1 MVESKEEKI
10 TKLWRDYE
18 HGREYQNSLGLTT
31 QIPLNIDFYEGRQW
45 PQRTEATKN
54 IPRPVINI
62 IKFIVRNKKAS
73 IVGAPVSIVF
83 TSHQHPELAQKLTE
97 FNQAIENE
105 MEMDDLRN
113 RKVDEGIKK
122 GTGVTHYYWDAEA
135 RGEIGEY
142 EGGVRAEII
151 DPLNVFFANP
161 QEHDEQKQKWILIA
175 SRVEVAAA
183 REMLSEKYKKNAELI
198 CADDADVKYTDEHEQ
213 DGTAL
218 CTVLTRYY
226 RQDGEVYYERAVK
239 QTMLHDGI
247 PVTPP
252 TKREIEAE
260 IDKERETEQEDEKPA
275 VSQENDEEKMDA
287 GEDNLQDEAE
297 SEPEEV
303 GRRFTLYPISV
314 YNYELREKSIYGIGE
329 VEELIPNQKAINFIY
344 AMQLLS
350 IQNLAWGK
358 WIVKPQALGNQR
370 ITNLPGQILT
380 DHTPLGVN
388 GIRRSEEPAISNSP
402 MNYADNLMSVTR
414 VVVGSTEVMTGE
426 AVSSGQSGQAIANL
440 QSQALKPIQ
449 ELRERYLRSCKRE
462 AQIIKQYYELFY
474 DGRKFEH
481 KTQGEQENALYE
493 DVDFNGEEMRGI
505 RFDVSVEAGAG
516 TPYSESLEVSLLTEY
531 LAAGR
536 IDFETYLELL
546 PAQIATFKTT
556 LLKRV
561 KESSTSQL
569 KQMQEQ
575 LMALQEQLKQYEA
588 YLQQYKTQLQ
598 AAGQK
603 VDQVERLINDNRKL
617 RVTLADLQAEYTS
630 KINQANAV
638 IGNTQAKAQE
648 LRQDAE
654 TMAKMMAE
662 DDKRSMADAE
672 ESAVALEALIGQ

>member
-1 MVESKEEKI
+1 MAESREEVN
-10 TKLWRDYE
+10 KLWRDYDA
-18 HGREYQNSLGLTT
+18 GREYQNSLGLTT
-31 QIPLNIDFYEGRQW
+31 QIPLNVDFYEGRQW

-54 IPRPVINI
+54 IPRPVVNI

-73 IVGAPVSIVF
+73 IVGAPVSVVF
-83 TSHQHPELAQKLTE
+83 TSNQHPELAQKLTE

-122 GTGVTHYYWDAEA
+122 GTGITHYYWDAEA

-161 QEHDEQKQKWILIA
+161 QEHDEQKQKWIIIA
-175 SRVEVAAA
+175 ARVEVDAAKN
-183 REMLSEKYKKNAELI
+183 MLSEKYKKNAELI
-198 CADDADVKYTDEHEQ
+198 VADDADVKYTDEREQ
-213 DGTAL
+213 NGTKL

-260 IDKERETEQEDEKPA
+260 VEKEFAGDE
-275 VSQENDEEKMDA
+275 NMDA
-287 GEDNLQDEAE
+287 GEDKLQDEAE
-297 SEPEEV
+297 SEPEAV

-358 WIVKPQALGNQR
+358 WIVKNGALGKQK
-370 ITNLPGQILT
+370 ITNSPGQVIT
-380 DHTPLGVN
+380 DHTPYGVT
-388 GIRRSEEPAISNSP
+388 GISRTQEPPISNTP
-402 MNYADNLMSVTR
+402 MSYADNLMNMTR

-426 AVSSGQSGQAIANL
+426 AQSSGQSGQAIANL
-440 QSQALKPIQ
+440 QAQALKPIQ

-474 DGRKFEH
+474 DGRQYEH
-481 KTQGEQENALYE
+481 KGKDENGKLLYTNE
-493 DVDFNGEEMRGI
+493 TFSGEEMRGI
-505 RFDVSVEAGAG
+505 RFDISVEAGAG

-556 LLKRV
+556 LLKKV
-561 KESSTSQL
+561 KESSTMQL
-569 KQMQEQ
+569 QQMQEQ
-575 LMALQEQLKQYEA
+575 IAALQEQIQQYDA
-588 YLQQYKTQLQ
+588 YLQQYKEKLQLAGKAVDRVDKLINENRRLQ
-598 AAGQK
+598 A
-603 VDQVERLINDNRKL
+603 
-617 RVTLADLQAEYTS
+617 TLAELQAEYTA

-638 IGNTQAKAQE
+638 IGVKQIETDE
-648 LRQDAE
+648 VRQDAE
-654 TMAKMMAE
+654 TMALMLAE
-662 DDKRSMADAE
+662 TDA
-672 ESAVALEALIGQ
+672 VGQ

>member
-1 MVESKEEKI
+1 MAGSNEEKI
-10 TKLWRDYE
+10 TKLWSDYE
-18 HGREYQNSLGLTT
+18 SGREYQNTLGLTT
-31 QIPLNIDFYEGRQW
+31 QIPLNVDFYEGRQW

-54 IPRPVINI
+54 IPRPVVNI

-83 TSHQHPELAQKLTE
+83 TSNQHPELAQKLTE
-97 FNQAIENE
+97 FNQTIENE
-105 MEMDDLRN
+105 MEMEDLRN

-122 GTGVTHYYWDAEA
+122 GTGITHYYWDAEA

-142 EGGVRAEII
+142 EGGVRGEII

-161 QEHDEQKQKWILIA
+161 QEHDEQKQKWIMIA

-183 REMLSEKYKKNAELI
+183 REMLSEKYRKHESLI

-213 DGTAL
+213 DGTQI

-252 TKREIEAE
+252 TLREVETE
-260 IDKERETEQEDEKPA
+260 VERELNQSKENKEDLSSKD
-275 VSQENDEEKMDA
+275 ENEEDKMDA
-287 GEDNLQDEAE
+287 GEDKLQDEAKAD
-297 SEPEEV
+297 PEEV

-358 WIVKPQALGNQR
+358 WIVKEGALGKQR
-370 ITNLPGQILT
+370 ITNSPGQVIT
-380 DHTPLGVN
+380 DHTPYGVLG
-388 GIRRSEEPAISNSP
+388 ISRSQEPAISNSP
-402 MNYADNLMSVTR
+402 MNYADNLLNVTR

-426 AVSSGQSGQAIANL
+426 AQSSGQSGQAIANL
-440 QSQALKPIQ
+440 QAQALKPIQ

-462 AQIIKQYYELFY
+462 AQIIKQFYELFY

-481 KTQGEQENALYE
+481 KEQDEQGNVLYS
-493 DVDFNGEEMRGI
+493 DVSFSGEEMKGV
-505 RFDVSVEAGAG
+505 RFDVSIEAGAG

-556 LLKRV
+556 LLKKV
-561 KESSTSQL
+561 KEGSTAQL
-569 KQMQEQ
+569 KQAQEQLAAMQEQ
-575 LMALQEQLKQYEA
+575 LQQYEA
-588 YLQQYKTQLQ
+588 YLQQLMKRMQAQGRTVEQVNRLIAQNRQLQ
-598 AAGQK
+598 A
-603 VDQVERLINDNRKL
+603 
-617 RVTLADLQAEYTS
+617 TLAELQTEYTN
-630 KINQANAV
+630 KINQANAA
-638 IGNTQAKAQE
+638 IGVKQAEADE

-654 TMAKMMAE
+654 TMALMMADTE
-662 DDKRSMADAE
+662 
-672 ESAVALEALIGQ
+672 VNGQ

>member
-1 MVESKEEKI
+1 MAESREEV
-10 TKLWRDYE
+10 TKLWRDYDA
-18 HGREYQNSLGLTT
+18 GREYQNSLGLTT
-31 QIPLNIDFYEGRQW
+31 QIPLNVDFYEGRQW

-54 IPRPVINI
+54 IPRPVVNI

-73 IVGAPVSIVF
+73 IVGAPVSVVF
-83 TSHQHPELAQKLTE
+83 TSNQHPELAQKLTE

-122 GTGVTHYYWDAEA
+122 GTGITHYYWDAEA

-151 DPLNVFFANP
+151 DPLNVFFSNP
-161 QEHDEQKQKWILIA
+161 QEHDEQKQKWIIIA
-175 SRVEVAAA
+175 ARVEVDAAKN
-183 REMLSEKYKKNAELI
+183 MLSEKYKKNAELI
-198 CADDADVKYTDEHEQ
+198 VADDADVKYTDEREQ
-213 DGTAL
+213 DGTKL

-260 IDKERETEQEDEKPA
+260 VEKEFAGTTKDE
-275 VSQENDEEKMDA
+275 NMDA
-287 GEDNLQDEAE
+287 GEDKLQDEAE
-297 SEPEEV
+297 IEPETV

-358 WIVKPQALGNQR
+358 WIVKNGALGKQR
-370 ITNLPGQILT
+370 INTTPGQVLT
-380 DHTPLGVN
+380 DFTPYGVT
-388 GIRRSEEPAISNSP
+388 GISRTQEPPISNTP
-402 MNYADNLMSVTR
+402 MSYADNLMNMTR

-426 AVSSGQSGQAIANL
+426 AQSSGQSGQAIANL
-440 QSQALKPIQ
+440 QAQALKPIQ

-474 DGRKFEH
+474 DGRLYEH
-481 KTQGEQENALYE
+481 KGKDENGKLLYTNE
-493 DVDFNGEEMRGI
+493 TFSGEEMRGI

-556 LLKRV
+556 LLKKV
-561 KESSTSQL
+561 KESSTMQL
-569 KQMQEQ
+569 QQMQEQ
-575 LMALQEQLKQYEA
+575 LAALQEQIQQYDA
-588 YLQQYKTQLQ
+588 YLQQYKEKLQLAGKAVDRVDKLINENRRLQ
-598 AAGQK
+598 A
-603 VDQVERLINDNRKL
+603 
-617 RVTLADLQAEYTS
+617 TLAELQAEYTA

-638 IGNTQAKAQE
+638 IGVKQIETDE
-648 LRQDAE
+648 VRQDAE
-654 TMAKMMAE
+654 TMALMLAE
-662 DDKRSMADAE
+662 TDT
-672 ESAVALEALIGQ
+672 VGQ

>member
-1 MVESKEEKI
+1 MAEGNEEKI
-10 TKLWRDYE
+10 TKLWREYE
-18 HGREYQNSLGLTT
+18 NGRDYQNTLGLTT
-31 QIPLNIDFYEGRQW
+31 QIPLNVDFYEGRQW

-54 IPRPVINI
+54 IPRPVVNI

-83 TSHQHPELAQKLTE
+83 TSNQHPELAQKLTE

-105 MEMDDLRN
+105 MEMEDLRN

-122 GTGVTHYYWDAEA
+122 GTGITHYYWDAEA

-161 QEHDEQKQKWILIA
+161 QEHDEQKQKWIMIA

-183 REMLSEKYKKNAELI
+183 REMLSEKYRENESLI

-213 DGTAL
+213 DGTQI
-218 CTVLTRYY
+218 CTVLTKYY

-252 TKREIEAE
+252 TFREVETE
-260 IDKERETEQEDEKPA
+260 VERELSQSKENQKDLTSEDE
-275 VSQENDEEKMDA
+275 NEEDNIDA
-287 GEDNLQDEAE
+287 GEDKLQDEAKE
-297 SEPEEV
+297 APEEV

-358 WIVKPQALGNQR
+358 WIVKEGALGKQR
-370 ITNLPGQILT
+370 ITNSPGQVIT
-380 DHTPLGVN
+380 DHTPYGVLG
-388 GIRRSEEPAISNSP
+388 ISRSQEPAISNSP
-402 MNYADNLMSVTR
+402 MNYADNLLNVTR

-426 AVSSGQSGQAIANL
+426 AQSSGQSGQAIANL
-440 QSQALKPIQ
+440 QAQALKPIQ
-449 ELRERYLRSCKRE
+449 ELRARYLRSCKRE
-462 AQIIKQYYELFY
+462 AQIIKQFYELFY

-481 KTQGEQENALYE
+481 KEQDAEGNVLYS
-493 DVDFNGEEMRGI
+493 DVSFSGEEMKGV
-505 RFDVSVEAGAG
+505 RFDVSIEAGAG

-556 LLKRV
+556 LLKKV
-561 KESSTSQL
+561 KEGSTAQL
-569 KQMQEQ
+569 KQAQEQ
-575 LMALQEQLKQYEA
+575 LAALQEQLQQYEA
-588 YLQQYKTQLQ
+588 YLQQLMKRMQAQGRTVEQVNRLIAQNRQLQ
-598 AAGQK
+598 A
-603 VDQVERLINDNRKL
+603 
-617 RVTLADLQAEYTS
+617 TLAELQTEYTN

-638 IGNTQAKAQE
+638 IGVKQAEMDE

-654 TMAKMMAE
+654 TMALMMADTE
-662 DDKRSMADAE
+662 
-672 ESAVALEALIGQ
+672 VNGQ

>member
-1 MVESKEEKI
+1 MAESREEV
-10 TKLWRDYE
+10 TKLWRDYDA
-18 HGREYQNSLGLTT
+18 GREYQNSLGLTT
-31 QIPLNIDFYEGRQW
+31 QIPLNVDFYEGRQW

-54 IPRPVINI
+54 IPRPVVNI

-73 IVGAPVSIVF
+73 IVGAPVSVVF
-83 TSHQHPELAQKLTE
+83 TSNQHPELAQKLTE

-122 GTGVTHYYWDAEA
+122 GTGITHYYWDAEA

-161 QEHDEQKQKWILIA
+161 QEHDEQKQKWIIIA
-175 SRVEVAAA
+175 ARVEVDAAKN
-183 REMLSEKYKKNAELI
+183 MLSEKYKKNAERI
-198 CADDADVKYTDEHEQ
+198 VADDADVKYTDEREQ
-213 DGTAL
+213 DGTKL

-260 IDKERETEQEDEKPA
+260 VEKEFAGTTTDE
-275 VSQENDEEKMDA
+275 NMDA
-287 GEDNLQDEAE
+287 GEDKLQDEAE
-297 SEPEEV
+297 SEPEAV

-358 WIVKPQALGNQR
+358 WIVKNGALGKQK
-370 ITNLPGQILT
+370 ITNSPGQVLT
-380 DHTPLGVN
+380 DHTPYGVT
-388 GIRRSEEPAISNSP
+388 GISRTQEPPISNTP
-402 MNYADNLMSVTR
+402 MSYADNLMNMTR

-426 AVSSGQSGQAIANL
+426 AQSSGQSGQAIANL
-440 QSQALKPIQ
+440 QAQALKPIQ

-474 DGRKFEH
+474 DGRQYEH
-481 KTQGEQENALYE
+481 KGKDENGKLLYTNE
-493 DVDFNGEEMRGI
+493 TFSGEEMRGI
-505 RFDVSVEAGAG
+505 RFDISVEAGAG

-556 LLKRV
+556 LLKKV
-561 KESSTSQL
+561 KESSTMQL
-569 KQMQEQ
+569 QQMQEQ
-575 LMALQEQLKQYEA
+575 LAALQEQIQQYDA
-588 YLQQYKTQLQ
+588 YLQQYKEKLQLAGKAVDRVDKLINENRRLQ
-598 AAGQK
+598 A
-603 VDQVERLINDNRKL
+603 
-617 RVTLADLQAEYTS
+617 TLAELQAEYTA

-638 IGNTQAKAQE
+638 IGVKQIETDE
-648 LRQDAE
+648 VRQDAE
-654 TMAKMMAE
+654 TMALMLAE
-662 DDKRSMADAE
+662 TDA
-672 ESAVALEALIGQ
+672 VGQ

>member
-1 MVESKEEKI
+1 MVEDKEEKI
-10 TKLWRDYE
+10 TKLWRDYDA
-18 HGREYQNSLGLTT
+18 GREYQNSLGLTR
-31 QIPLNIDFYEGRQW
+31 QIPLNVDFYEGRQW
-45 PQRTEATKN
+45 PQKTEATKN
-54 IPRPVINI
+54 IPRPVVNI

-83 TSHQHPELAQKLTE
+83 TSHQHAELAQKLTE
-97 FNQAIENE
+97 FNQAIESE
-105 MEMDDLRN
+105 MEMDDIRN

-122 GTGVTHYYWDAEA
+122 GTGITHYYWDAEA
-135 RGEIGEY
+135 RGEVGEY

-175 SRVEVAAA
+175 TRVEVKAAQ
-183 REMLSEKYKKNAELI
+183 EMLSDKYKKNKELV

-252 TKREIEAE
+252 TKREVESEIE
-260 IDKERETEQEDEKPA
+260 KELNPETDEYEED
-275 VSQENDEEKMDA
+275 SMDA
-287 GEDNLQDEAE
+287 GEDSLQDEADDA
-297 SEPEEV
+297 PEEV

-358 WIVKPQALGNQR
+358 WIVKEGALRKQK
-370 ITNLPGQILT
+370 ITNIPGEVLI
-380 DHTPLGVN
+380 DFTPLGVN

-402 MNYADNLMSVTR
+402 MSYADNLMSVTR

-426 AVSSGQSGQAIANL
+426 AAASGQSGQAIANL
-440 QSQALKPIQ
+440 QAQALKPIQ

-474 DGRKFEH
+474 DGRQYEH
-481 KTQGEQENALYE
+481 KSKDERGAPLYTNE
-493 DVDFNGEEMRGI
+493 SFNGEEMRGI

-546 PAQIATFKTT
+546 PAQIATFKMT
-556 LLKRV
+556 LLKKV

-569 KQMQEQ
+569 NQLQEQ
-575 LMALQEQLKQYEA
+575 LTALQEQIQQYEA
-588 YLQQYKTQLQ
+588 YLQQYKQSLQ
-598 AAGQK
+598 QAGQT
-603 VDQVERLINDNRKL
+603 VDQVEKLITANR
-617 RVTLADLQAEYTS
+617 RLQAMLAELQTEYTE
-630 KINQANAV
+630 KINQANAI
-638 IGNTQAKAQE
+638 IGVKQAEATE
-648 LRQDAE
+648 LRRDAE
-654 TMAKMMAE
+654 TMALMMAE
-662 DDKRSMADAE
+662 ADA
-672 ESAVALEALIGQ
+672 VGQ

>member
-1 MVESKEEKI
+1 MAESREEV
-10 TKLWRDYE
+10 TKLWRDYDA
-18 HGREYQNSLGLTT
+18 GREYQNSLGLTT
-31 QIPLNIDFYEGRQW
+31 QIPLNVDFYEGRQW

-54 IPRPVINI
+54 IPRPVVNI

-73 IVGAPVSIVF
+73 IVGAPVSVVF
-83 TSHQHPELAQKLTE
+83 TSNQHPELAQKLTE

-122 GTGVTHYYWDAEA
+122 GTGITHYYWDAEA

-161 QEHDEQKQKWILIA
+161 QEHDEQKQKWIIIA
-175 SRVEVAAA
+175 ARVEVDAAKN
-183 REMLSEKYKKNAELI
+183 MLSEKYKKNAELI
-198 CADDADVKYTDEHEQ
+198 VADDADVKYTDEREQ
-213 DGTAL
+213 NGTKL

-260 IDKERETEQEDEKPA
+260 VEKEFAGDE
-275 VSQENDEEKMDA
+275 NMDA
-287 GEDNLQDEAE
+287 GEDKLQDEAE
-297 SEPEEV
+297 SEPEAV

-358 WIVKPQALGNQR
+358 WIVKNGALGKQK
-370 ITNLPGQILT
+370 ITNSPGQVLT
-380 DHTPLGVN
+380 DHTPYGVT
-388 GIRRSEEPAISNSP
+388 GISRTQEPPISNTP
-402 MNYADNLMSVTR
+402 MSYADNLMNMTR

-426 AVSSGQSGQAIANL
+426 AQSSGQSGQAIANL
-440 QSQALKPIQ
+440 QAQALKPIQ

-474 DGRKFEH
+474 DGRLYEH
-481 KTQGEQENALYE
+481 KGKDENGKLLYTNE
-493 DVDFNGEEMRGI
+493 TFSGEEMRGI

-556 LLKRV
+556 LLKKV
-561 KESSTSQL
+561 KESSTMQL
-569 KQMQEQ
+569 QQMQEQ
-575 LMALQEQLKQYEA
+575 LAALQEQIQQYDA
-588 YLQQYKTQLQ
+588 YLQQYKEKLQLAGKAVDRVDKLINENRRLQ
-598 AAGQK
+598 A
-603 VDQVERLINDNRKL
+603 
-617 RVTLADLQAEYTS
+617 TLAELQAEYTA

-638 IGNTQAKAQE
+638 IGVKQIETDE
-648 LRQDAE
+648 VRQDAE
-654 TMAKMMAE
+654 TMALMLAE
-662 DDKRSMADAE
+662 TDA
-672 ESAVALEALIGQ
+672 VGQ